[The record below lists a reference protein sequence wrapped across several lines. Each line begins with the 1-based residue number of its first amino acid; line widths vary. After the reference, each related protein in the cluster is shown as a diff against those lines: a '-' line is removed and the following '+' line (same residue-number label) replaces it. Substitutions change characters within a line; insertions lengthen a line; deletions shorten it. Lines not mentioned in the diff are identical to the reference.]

1 MGFSCSRRQ
10 EYCYLRLHKQCW
22 KRRAEC
28 GRALRRS
35 RVTTLSCRL
44 AVPRLCFGLR
54 LLILFGRELLCHSL
68 LEFLSIHSVAF
79 GGVHENV
86 LAACGGTLISRIQ
99 QADFQKQLAHFG
111 LVIFAELLDE
121 KFLRGGRILLG
132 LYLVP
137 LCQSR
142 DLVVGEMADQV
153 VCDRQQIGLLR
164 RSRHT
169 LKDGGQ
175 DTMASRNGQF
185 LLLDALPFLR
195 PLPLDLLRR
204 RRVGMV

>member
-111 LVIFAELLDE
+111 LVIFADLLDE
-121 KFLRGGRILLG
+121 KFLRGRRILLG
-132 LYLVP
+132 LYLLEFLSIHSVAFGGVHENV
-137 LCQSR
+137 LAACGGTLISR
-142 DLVVGEMADQV
+142 IQQADFQ
-153 VCDRQQIGLLR
+153 
-164 RSRHT
+164 RSEE
-169 LKDGGQ
+169 
-175 DTMASRNGQF
+175 
-185 LLLDALPFLR
+185 
-195 PLPLDLLRR
+195 
-204 RRVGMV
+204 RRVGK